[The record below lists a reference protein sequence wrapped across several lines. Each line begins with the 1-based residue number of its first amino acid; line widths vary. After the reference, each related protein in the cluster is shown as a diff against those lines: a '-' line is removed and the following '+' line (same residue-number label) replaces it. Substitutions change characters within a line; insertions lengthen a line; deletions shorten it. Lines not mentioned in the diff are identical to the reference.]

1 MCKDYIL
8 IIHHTYGLFN
18 VGQRDKNKELEAKNK
33 ELLRILA
40 DEKRHRH
47 TAEVNYQTLC
57 QQVSSKHYEQINS
70 EQESTK
76 SSAVDA
82 PIQDTTDKEV
92 VLETPISSF
101 EDNLQQ
107 KPVTSTTQKDN
118 TQAKASTVQKS
129 PRPKPPIASSIT
141 KSPKPTRPNATT
153 IPRTSSFDSPKPTN
167 KKVVRGLSPASAA
180 SQSMSCLPSVNQ
192 FDPLARG
199 IPVPDITTDNT
210 CNVTP
215 IIVTTEELKLD
226 ESKQRHFDPLGTPE
240 RRVSAPTVVLNNEI
254 PQIPIPMGASSINNT
269 VPAVIPIIQRQQNS
283 KEEEDDPFDEIV
295 SSRKRSTFTGS

>member
-1 MCKDYIL
+1 MKDCISN
-8 IIHHTYGLFN
+8 HPSYGLFFI
-18 VGQRDKNKELEAKNK
+18 VQRDKNKELEAKNK

-57 QQVSSKHYEQINS
+57 QQVSSKHYERINS

-82 PIQDTTDKEV
+82 PIQDTTDKEA

-107 KPVTSTTQKDN
+107 KPVTSTTQKD
-118 TQAKASTVQKS
+118 TVASTIQKS
-129 PRPKPPIASSIT
+129 PRPKPPMSSSSIS
-141 KSPKPTRPNATT
+141 KSPKPTRPNAAT

-180 SQSMSCLPSVNQ
+180 SQSMSCLPSVA

-199 IPVPDITTDNT
+199 IPVPDITTDTT
-210 CNVTP
+210 CNVAP
-215 IIVTTEELKLD
+215 VIITTEELKLD

-240 RRVSAPTVVLNNEI
+240 RRVSVPTVVLNNEI
-254 PQIPIPMGASSINNT
+254 PQIPIPMGGNST

-295 SSRKRSTFTGS
+295 SSRKRSTFSGK

>member
-1 MCKDYIL
+1 M
-8 IIHHTYGLFN
+8 
-18 VGQRDKNKELEAKNK
+18 
-33 ELLRILA
+33 
-40 DEKRHRH
+40 
-47 TAEVNYQTLC
+47 
-57 QQVSSKHYEQINS
+57 
-70 EQESTK
+70 
-76 SSAVDA
+76 VDTS
-82 PIQDTTDKEV
+82 IQDTTDKEV

-107 KPVTSTTQKDN
+107 KPATSTTQKDN

-129 PRPKPPIASSIT
+129 PRPKPPMSSSIS
-141 KSPKPTRPNATT
+141 KSPKPTRPNAT

-167 KKVVRGLSPASAA
+167 KKVVRGLSPASAT
-180 SQSMSCLPSVNQ
+180 SQSMSCLPSVDQ

-199 IPVPDITTDNT
+199 IPVPDIATDTQT

-240 RRVSAPTVVLNNEI
+240 RRVSVPTVVLNNEI
-254 PQIPIPMGASSINNT
+254 PQIPIPMGGSNANNT

-295 SSRKRSTFTGS
+295 CSRKRSTFSGT

>member
-1 MCKDYIL
+1 V
-8 IIHHTYGLFN
+8 LFF
-18 VGQRDKNKELEAKNK
+18 VVQRDKNKELEAKNK

-57 QQVSSKHYEQINS
+57 QQVSSKHYERINS

-82 PIQDTTDKEV
+82 SVQDTTDKEV

-107 KPVTSTTQKDN
+107 KPTTSTSQKD
-118 TQAKASTVQKS
+118 TVASTIQKS
-129 PRPKPPIASSIT
+129 PRPKPPMSSSIS
-141 KSPKPTRPNATT
+141 KSPKPTRPNAT
-153 IPRTSSFDSPKPTN
+153 IPRTSSFDSPKPTA

-180 SQSMSCLPSVNQ
+180 SQSMSCLPSVE

-199 IPVPDITTDNT
+199 IPVPDITADTT

-215 IIVTTEELKLD
+215 VIITTEELKLD
-226 ESKQRHFDPLGTPE
+226 EPKQRHFDPLGTPE
-240 RRVSAPTVVLNNEI
+240 RRVSTATAVLDNEI
-254 PQIPIPMGASSINNT
+254 PKIPIPMGGPNANNT
-269 VPAVIPIIQRQQNS
+269 VPAIPIIQRQQNS

-295 SSRKRSTFTGS
+295 SSRKRSTFSGT

>member
-1 MCKDYIL
+1 M
-8 IIHHTYGLFN
+8 FFF
-18 VGQRDKNKELEAKNK
+18 VQRDKNKELEAKNK

-57 QQVSSKHYEQINS
+57 QQVSSKHYERINS

-76 SSAVDA
+76 SSAVEA
-82 PIQDTTDKEV
+82 ASVQDTIDKEV

-129 PRPKPPIASSIT
+129 PRPKPPISSSIS
-141 KSPKPTRPNATT
+141 KSPKPMRPNAAT

-180 SQSMSCLPSVNQ
+180 SQSMSCLPSANQ

-199 IPVPDITTDNT
+199 IPVPDITADTT
-210 CNVTP
+210 CNVSP
-215 IIVTTEELKLD
+215 VIITTEELKLD

-240 RRVSAPTVVLNNEI
+240 RRVSASTVVLDNGI
-254 PQIPIPMGASSINNT
+254 PQIPIPMGASNINNT
-269 VPAVIPIIQRQQNS
+269 VPAVPIIQRQQNS

-295 SSRKRSTFTGS
+295 SSRKRSTFSGT

>member
-1 MCKDYIL
+1 M
-8 IIHHTYGLFN
+8 
-18 VGQRDKNKELEAKNK
+18 
-33 ELLRILA
+33 
-40 DEKRHRH
+40 
-47 TAEVNYQTLC
+47 
-57 QQVSSKHYEQINS
+57 
-70 EQESTK
+70 
-76 SSAVDA
+76 VDA
-82 PIQDTTDKEV
+82 SIQDTTEKEV

-107 KPVTSTTQKDN
+107 KPTVSTTQKDN
-118 TQAKASTVQKS
+118 QAKTSTKQKS
-129 PRPKPPIASSIT
+129 PRPKPPISSSIS
-141 KSPKPTRPNATT
+141 KSPKPMRPNVT

-180 SQSMSCLPSVNQ
+180 SQSMSCLPSANQ

-199 IPVPDITTDNT
+199 IPVPDIATDTQT

-215 IIVTTEELKLD
+215 VIITTEELKLD

-240 RRVSAPTVVLNNEI
+240 RRVSASTVVLDNGI
-254 PQIPIPMGASSINNT
+254 PQIPIPMGGSNANST

-295 SSRKRSTFTGS
+295 SSRKRSTFTGT